1 MEVYLMRMSQAEINA
16 LNDVVSYVLD
26 TEADSYEH
34 ELRDGGGE
42 GHIYSSALVL
52 QKWIEDGSDE

>member
-1 MEVYLMRMSQAEINA
+1 MRMSQAEINA

-42 GHIYSSALVL
+42 GHIYASALVL